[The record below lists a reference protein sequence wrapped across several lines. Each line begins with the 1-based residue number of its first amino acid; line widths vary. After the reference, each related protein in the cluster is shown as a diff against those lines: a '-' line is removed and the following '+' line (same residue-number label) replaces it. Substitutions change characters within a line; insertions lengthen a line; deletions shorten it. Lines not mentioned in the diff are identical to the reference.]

1 LLEDTYLVVFKAEL
15 GFKLDGWTGLSVT
28 VCFVFECSSKKQ
40 VGYVKL

>member
-15 GFKLDGWTGLSVT
+15 SFKLDGQTGLSVT
-28 VCFVFECSSKKQ
+28 VCFFEYSSKSQ